1 MVDAP
6 DILKRMGREAAPTLE
21 VETKLVR
28 INIVS
33 VGALPALASAFLY
46 RFGGYYSLEYERVL
60 NDFLGIYAAPTLVS
74 FQLAPETFLPRE
86 NPPMPVRAPFR
97 ASLLRL
103 ELGGRFYWPGK
114 APGGWW
120 ASPSVGAGAGEVG
133 TATKSPNGMISTEMK
148 AGLDFSAGLS
158 LGYRWYPAE
167 YIPITVGVGL
177 EWHSSELLGLPN
189 ARLHI
194 GFAW

>member
-1 MVDAP
+1 V
-6 DILKRMGREAAPTLE
+6 E
-21 VETKLVR
+21 VKLAR
-28 INIVS
+28 ANIVS

-46 RFGGYYSLEYERVL
+46 QVGQYYSLEYERVL
-60 NDFLGIYAAPTLVS
+60 TNWVGVYAAPTLVS
-74 FQLAPETFLPRE
+74 FQLARETFLPRD
-86 NPPMPVRAPFR
+86 NPPMEARAPFR

-103 ELGGRFYWPGK
+103 EFGGRFYWPGK

-120 ASPSVGAGAGEVG
+120 ASPSVGVGAGEVG
-133 TATKSPNGMISTEMK
+133 TATKSSSGAITTEMK

-167 YIPITVGVGL
+167 FIPITVGLGV

-189 ARLHI
+189 ARLHV
-194 GFAW
+194 GYAW